1 MTLFIS
7 SGNGRDPLPEIW
19 QSKAHWIEPNE
30 KNYCKKTSKDQISWM
45 SFAIH
50 GSVPL
55 QTVHHGVTLNVY
67 IYTLLG
73 GPCDH
78 KGDDLRDRVASQ
90 TPVSFSIGG
99 RIRSISSVQT
109 GSAYTRR

>member
-1 MTLFIS
+1 MKRTT
-7 SGNGRDPLPEIW
+7 D
-19 QSKAHWIEPNE
+19 
-30 KNYCKKTSKDQISWM
+30 KKTSKDQISWM

-55 QTVHHGVTLNVY
+55 HTVHHGVTLNVY

-73 GPCDH
+73 ATG
-78 KGDDLRDRVASQ
+78 VASQ